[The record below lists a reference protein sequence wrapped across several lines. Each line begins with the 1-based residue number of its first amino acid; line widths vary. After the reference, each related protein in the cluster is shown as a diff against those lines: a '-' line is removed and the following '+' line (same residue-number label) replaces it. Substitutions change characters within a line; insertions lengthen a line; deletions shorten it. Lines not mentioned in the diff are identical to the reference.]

1 MVQLYV
7 VRHGETDTNHQ
18 GRINGFSTNLGL
30 NETGKDQAKFL
41 AKNIDI
47 NEFDEV
53 YTSPL
58 KRAKETAEILN
69 NKTHEIKEDKRL
81 QEINYG
87 SWDGQPTG
95 ETVDKFPAAFDENSF
110 ILPNYIEYATDGEP
124 FENVYKRVNDFLT
137 DMAKKSDEKILIVCH
152 GFISRAFYKDITHLP
167 DISSIIQPDNAGV
180 SKYRIKKGIPYV
192 VYYNRVRDL
201 DYTAMGASIH
211 N

>member
-7 VRHGETDTNHQ
+7 VRHGETETNHQ
-18 GRINGFSTNLGL
+18 GRINGFSTDLSL
-30 NETGKDQAKFL
+30 NDAGKKEVTFL
-41 AKNIDI
+41 ANNMDI

-69 NKTHEIKEDKRL
+69 NGVHEIKEDNRL

-87 SWDGQPTG
+87 IWDGQPSA
-95 ETVDKFPAAFDENSF
+95 EIRDKYPDAFDENLF
-110 ILPNYIEYATDGEP
+110 TLPNYIKYAKDGES
-124 FENVYKRVNDFLT
+124 FAHVYKRVNDFIKE
-137 DMAKKSDEKILIVCH
+137 MATKGDKKILIVCH
-152 GFISRAFYKDITHLP
+152 GFISRAFYKNMTHVP

-180 SKYRIKKGIPYV
+180 AKYRINNGIPYV

-201 DYTAMGASIH
+201 DYTAMGAPIH
-211 N
+211 G